1 MTKFSITGYSLG
13 GLYARYVIAILQQ
26 NNFFNK
32 VQPVNFAT
40 IATPHIGIPRS
51 PGSLF
56 SRIVRAVGANMLGST
71 GQQLYALDDWAGT
84 GRPLLEVMADKGA
97 YSESERSRK
106 ADLCQTSHS
115 GKLCELLNVLIY
127 TRTRRLM
134 FRFIPETCADSLPAA
149 SMIEQY
155 HL

>member
-13 GLYARYVIAILQQ
+13 GLYARYAIAILQQ
-26 NNFFNK
+26 NNFFKK

-56 SRIVRAVGANMLGST
+56 SRIVRAVGSNMLGST

-84 GRPLLEVMADKGA
+84 GRPLLEVMADKGVQ
-97 YSESERSRK
+97 YS
-106 ADLCQTSHS
+106 TS
-115 GKLCELLNVLIY
+115 ELL
-127 TRTRRLM
+127 R
-134 FRFIPETCADSLPAA
+134 EG
-149 SMIEQY
+149 
-155 HL
+155 